1 MTQFVKAVL
10 FDLDGTL
17 IDTAADFVRIIGK
30 MSLENNWQAPLE
42 TEIREQVSA
51 GASAM
56 VQLMLR
62 HNDQLEVGEDEL
74 LNFRQQFLDDYEADI
89 CVDSCLFD
97 SLDAVLA
104 DLESKGVPWGIV
116 TNKPRYLAE
125 KLLNKMQLDERC
137 AALVCPD
144 DVSRSKPDPE
154 PMYMALEKLGIPR
167 GAAGSVLYVGDHIR
181 DIEAGNA
188 AGMPTILAAY
198 GYIPPEDQKTLKKWG
213 ADYIVETPEQLN
225 KLLLSSGK
233 FEYL

>member
-1 MTQFVKAVL
+1 MAQFVKAVL

-30 MSLENNWQAPLE
+30 MSIENNWQAPPE

-62 HNDQLEVGEDEL
+62 HNEQLDVSEETL
-74 LNFRQQFLDDYEADI
+74 LDFRQQFLDDYEADI
-89 CVDSCLFD
+89 CVDSCVFAELEE
-97 SLDAVLA
+97 VLT
-104 DLESKGVPWGIV
+104 DLEAKSVPWGIV

-125 KLLNKMQLDERC
+125 KLLSTMQLDERC
-137 AALVCPD
+137 AVLVCPE

-167 GAAGSVLYVGDHIR
+167 GASGCVIYVGDHIR
-181 DIEAGNA
+181 DIESGNA

-198 GYIPPEDQKTLKKWG
+198 GYIPPEDQKNLKKWG
-213 ADYIVETPEQLN
+213 ADYITETPEQLN

-233 FEYL
+233 FDYL

>member
-17 IDTAADFVRIIGK
+17 IDTAADFVRIISK
-30 MSLENNWQAPLE
+30 MSRENDWQAPPE
-42 TEIREQVSA
+42 ADIREQVSA

-62 HNDQLEVGEDEL
+62 HNDQLEVSEAEL
-74 LNFRQQFLDDYEADI
+74 LDFRQQFLDDYEAEI
-89 CVDSCLFD
+89 CVDSCVFNELE
-97 SLDAVLA
+97 AVLTA
-104 DLESKGVPWGIV
+104 LEEKNVPWGIV

-125 KLLNKMQLDERC
+125 QLLKKMQLDERC
-137 AALVCPD
+137 AVLICPD

-154 PMYMALEKLGIPR
+154 PMYMALEKLAIPR
-167 GAAGSVLYVGDHIR
+167 GAAGCVLYVGDHIR

-198 GYIPPEDQKTLKKWG
+198 GYIPPEDQKNLKKWN
-213 ADYIVETPEQLN
+213 ADYITNTPEELN
-225 KLLLSSGK
+225 RLLLSSGK

>member
-1 MTQFVKAVL
+1 MSQFVKAVL

-30 MSLENNWQAPLE
+30 MGLENNWQAPPE

-225 KLLLSSGK
+225 KLLLASGK

>member
-30 MSLENNWQAPLE
+30 MSLENDWQTPPEA
-42 TEIREQVSA
+42 EIREQVSA

-62 HNDQLEVGEDEL
+62 HNDQLEVSEEAL
-74 LNFRQQFLDDYEADI
+74 LEFRQQFLDDYEADI
-89 CVDSCLFD
+89 CVDSCVFQALE
-97 SLDAVLA
+97 AVLTE
-104 DLESKGVPWGIV
+104 LEAKGVPWGIV

-125 KLLNKMQLDERC
+125 KLLNEMQLDQRC
-137 AALVCPD
+137 AVLVCPD
-144 DVSRSKPDPE
+144 DVSRTKPDPE

-167 GAAGSVLYVGDHIR
+167 GAAGCVLYVGDHIR

-198 GYIPPEDQKTLKKWG
+198 GYIPPEDQKSLKKWG
-213 ADYIVETPEQLN
+213 ADYITDTPEQLN

>member
-30 MSLENNWQAPLE
+30 MSLENGWQAPPE
-42 TEIREQVSA
+42 AEIREQVSA

-62 HNDQLEVGEDEL
+62 HNDQLDVSEEDL

-89 CVDSCLFD
+89 CVDSCVFAELEE
-97 SLDAVLA
+97 VLTE
-104 DLESKGVPWGIV
+104 LEQKGVPWGIV

-125 KLLNKMQLDERC
+125 KLLGQMQLDERC

-154 PMYMALEKLGIPR
+154 PMYMALEKLAIPR
-167 GAAGSVLYVGDHIR
+167 GAAGCVIYVGDHIR

-198 GYIPPEDQKTLKKWG
+198 GYIPSDEQKSLKKWG
-213 ADYIVETPEQLN
+213 ADYITDTPKQLN